1 MGISNHHAEA
11 RALHAQH
18 TAQPGLIQ
26 PLDIASGTGHK
37 HHSQGLGSQ
46 CLLTVLCCLGSAGFI
61 SLQEGVCPRAW
72 FYRLLL
78 PQEEYGCQ
86 ALGQPRFPRA
96 SVGFLLQRASSP
108 SKVGD
113 AGLFLA

>member
-46 CLLTVLCCLGSAGFI
+46 CLLTVLCCLGGAGAV
-61 SLQEGVCPRAW
+61 Q
-72 FYRLLL
+72 
-78 PQEEYGCQ
+78 
-86 ALGQPRFPRA
+86 QP
-96 SVGFLLQRASSP
+96 
-108 SKVGD
+108 
-113 AGLFLA
+113 GLFLSRKGSAPGLGFTDFYCPRRNLGARHWGSPVSLGHL